1 MSASVYKTF
10 YPTIYKYEIDS
21 LNFQQIFPATN
32 ANLFGKLIEYSFRSQ
47 APERLDHYIQSLSAV
62 DDYDIVYEV
71 TDIDRPNLSYD
82 PNTNNYAFTIKAKDN
97 SDALAIYYQTY
108 KYIDGK
114 LTDSINEVYFQKGVI
129 RDESYYAPL
138 TAGFLHYSKLPEAE
152 NGFSWIKED
161 GVLKLGE

>member
-1 MSASVYKTF
+1 M
-10 YPTIYKYEIDS
+10 IIQD
-21 LNFQQIFPATN
+21 
-32 ANLFGKLIEYSFRSQ
+32 LFGKLIEFSFRSQ
-47 APERLDHYIQSLSAV
+47 APDRLDYYIQSLSAV

-71 TDIDRPNLSYD
+71 IDIDRPNLSYD

-129 RDESYYAPL
+129 RDESYFAPL
-138 TAGFLHYSKLPEAE
+138 TAGFLHYSKLPETQ
-152 NGFSWIKED
+152 NGFSWVKEE